1 MLDHCNW
8 KRHQILNRKE
18 QLHEQETLALQM
30 VAVGSRVQ
38 AKDKLPYEHMRLTKS
53 LGLMISPVVSVH
65 LQLTHLAPVSTAK
78 ELLLH

>member
-38 AKDKLPYEHMRLTKS
+38 AKDMLTYKHMRLTKS
-53 LGLMISPVVSVH
+53 LGLMISPVH